1 MYCNHMFLPPA
12 VTVEF
17 NPTSYTVSES
27 GRFANL
33 TIVKRRRTTLAVSLE
48 FDTSDG
54 SAIG

>member
-27 GRFANL
+27 DRFANL